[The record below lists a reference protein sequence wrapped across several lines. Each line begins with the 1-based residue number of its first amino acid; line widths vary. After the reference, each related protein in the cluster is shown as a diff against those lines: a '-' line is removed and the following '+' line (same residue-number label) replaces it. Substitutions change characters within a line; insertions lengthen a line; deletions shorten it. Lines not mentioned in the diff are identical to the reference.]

1 MMQTYQVV
9 QWPAVIK
16 LHADHE
22 LIFVADAVQF
32 ANDDALQHTH
42 LQAQDILIDSAGTV
56 YSISHNQGL
65 DLVGTGSV
73 LSVSDVEELLR
84 LHLSSK
90 GSCCV
95 AKFHVL
101 SIRESF
107 EHVFV

>member
-1 MMQTYQVV
+1 MQTYQVV

-32 ANDDALQHTH
+32 ANDDALQHSH

-73 LSVSDVEELLR
+73 LSVSGLPLL
-84 LHLSSK
+84 S
-90 GSCCV
+90 
-95 AKFHVL
+95 
-101 SIRESF
+101 
-107 EHVFV
+107 